1 MNQITGTIPSN
12 SYDEPI
18 KPIIKKPEK
27 SMGSETQDNSGNSIG
42 PAFGPSFSEG
52 FENNEKPIVIPFF
65 TEDPNVLFQ
74 QSHIFEF
81 FPTDGMSYN
90 QKLNAISRTVIV
102 LTILS
107 FVFTKSIRTIL
118 VGAITLTA
126 VFIMHFYHTK
136 EQQKVESKKL
146 VKDAVEGFGSGF
158 GNPSGQH
165 GNPSGPALAYFNENN
180 IPVPTDLFTSPDSS
194 NPFSNVLM
202 TDYDYNPNK
211 KPAPPAF
218 AKDINQQ
225 ILAQAKQL
233 VNDANPDQPNISDK
247 LFKDLG
253 EQLMFEQSLNAFTS
267 NPATTIPNDQ
277 GAFAEFCYGSMI
289 SCKEGN
295 KFACARN
302 MSHYTNY

>member
-1 MNQITGTIPSN
+1 MNQITGTIPSD

-18 KPIIKKPEK
+18 KPIIKKTEK
-27 SMGSETQDNSGNSIG
+27 STQDNSGNSIG
-42 PAFGPSFSEG
+42 PDFAEE
-52 FENNEKPIVIPFF
+52 FENEAKPIVIPFF
-65 TEDPNVLFQ
+65 TEDPNILFQ
-74 QSHIFEF
+74 QSYIFEF
-81 FPTDGMSYN
+81 FPTDGMAYN
-90 QKLNAISRTVIV
+90 QKLNAISRTVII
-102 LTILS
+102 LTIIS
-107 FVFTKSIRTIL
+107 FVFTKSIRTLL
-118 VGAITLTA
+118 VGLITLTA
-126 VFIMHFYHTK
+126 VYIMHFYHTK

-146 VKDAVEGFGSGF
+146 VKETLEGFSGSGF
-158 GNPSGQH
+158 GS
-165 GNPSGPALAYFNENN
+165 PSGPALAYFNENN
-180 IPVPTDLFTSPDSS
+180 VPVPTDLFTTPDSS

-218 AKDINQQ
+218 AKDINKQ

>member
-1 MNQITGTIPSN
+1 MNQNTGTIPNN

-18 KPIIKKPEK
+18 KPIIKKNDK
-27 SMGSETQDNSGNSIG
+27 GNQDNSGNNTD
-42 PAFGPSFSEG
+42 PSLSSQGATFSEG
-52 FENNEKPIVIPFF
+52 FDTFGDESPKPKLIPFF

-74 QSHIFEF
+74 QSHMFEF
-81 FPTDGMSYN
+81 FPTDGMEYN
-90 QKLNAISRTVIV
+90 QKLNAISRTVLI
-102 LTILS
+102 LTIIS
-107 FVFTKSIRTIL
+107 FIFTKSIRTIL

-126 VFIMHFYHTK
+126 IYIMHFYHTK
-136 EQQKVESKKL
+136 EQQKVESKKM
-146 VKDAVEGFGSGF
+146 VQSATVEGFG
-158 GNPSGQH
+158 
-165 GNPSGPALAYFNENN
+165 GPGLAYFEDNN
-180 IPVPTDLFTSPDSS
+180 IPVPTDLFTTPDSS

-218 AKDINQQ
+218 AKDINKQ

-253 EQLMFEQSLNAFTS
+253 EQLMFEQSLNAYTS

>member
-1 MNQITGTIPSN
+1 MNQNTSTIPSN
-12 SYDEPI
+12 SYDAPI
-18 KPIIKKPEK
+18 KPIIKKTDNATNP
-27 SMGSETQDNSGNSIG
+27 GPQDNSGNFIDS
-42 PAFGPSFSEG
+42 SFSGQASAFDTIISEPQ
-52 FENNEKPIVIPFF
+52 KHTPIPFF

-74 QSHIFEF
+74 PAHIFEF
-81 FPTDGMSYN
+81 FPTDSMSYN
-90 QKLNAISRTVIV
+90 QKLNAISRTVVV
-102 LTILS
+102 LTILG
-107 FVFTKSIRTIL
+107 FIFTKSIRTLL
-118 VGAITLTA
+118 VGAVTLAA
-126 VFIMHFYHTK
+126 VYIMYFYHTK
-136 EQQKVESKKL
+136 EQQKVESKKF
-146 VKDAVEGFGSGF
+146 VASTVEGFD
-158 GNPSGQH
+158 
-165 GNPSGPALAYFNENN
+165 GPALAYFNENN
-180 IPVPTDLFTSPDSS
+180 IEIPTDLFTKPDSS

-218 AKDINQQ
+218 AKDINKQ

>member
-1 MNQITGTIPSN
+1 MNQNTGTIPTK
-12 SYDEPI
+12 SYEEPI
-18 KPIIKKPEK
+18 KPIIKKTEK
-27 SMGSETQDNSGNSIG
+27 DMPQDNSGNFTDSAVSDGFTEIG
-42 PAFGPSFSEG
+42 SDIPLI
-52 FENNEKPIVIPFF
+52 KHIPFF

-74 QSHIFEF
+74 QAHIFEF
-81 FPTDGMSYN
+81 FPTEGMSYN
-90 QKLNAISRTVIV
+90 QKLNAISRTVLV
-102 LTILS
+102 LTIIS
-107 FVFTKSIRTIL
+107 FVFTRSIRTIL
-118 VGAITLTA
+118 VSAITLTA
-126 VFIMHFYHTK
+126 IYIMHFYHTK
-136 EQQKVESKKL
+136 EQQKVESKKMSNEPM
-146 VKDAVEGFGSGF
+146 VEGF
-158 GNPSGQH
+158 
-165 GNPSGPALAYFNENN
+165 SGPALAYYTENN
-180 IPVPTDLFTSPDSS
+180 IPAPTDLFTIPDSS

-218 AKDINQQ
+218 AKDINKQ

-253 EQLMFEQSLNAFTS
+253 EQLMFEQSLNAYAS
-267 NPATTIPNDQ
+267 NPSTTIPNDQ